1 MANERTFLAWLRTS
15 LSLVT
20 IGIGVAQ
27 LFKIHN
33 DEKSVQFQTRFAKPL
48 GASII
53 AIGII
58 TLILGFLRYFRVQ
71 GLLLRDQF
79 PVSRYSVSAVITA
92 VSLLIV
98 LVLIA
103 LYL

>member
-27 LFKIHN
+27 LFKLHN
-33 DEKSVQFQTRFAKPL
+33 DEKSIQHQTKFAKPI

-53 AIGII
+53 AIGIM
-58 TLILGFLRYFRVQ
+58 TLVLGFLRYFRVQ
-71 GLLLRDQF
+71 ELLLQEKF
-79 PVSRYSVSAVITA
+79 PVSRYSVTVIVTA
-92 VSLLIV
+92 VGLLII
-98 LVLIA
+98 LALIA
-103 LYL
+103 LYV

>member
-27 LFKIHN
+27 LLKIQKP
-33 DEKSVQFQTRFAKPL
+33 DSLGRLQASWAKPL

-53 AIGII
+53 CIGIL
-58 TLILGFLRYFRVQ
+58 TLFMGFSRYFRVQ
-71 GLLLRDQF
+71 QMLLQTRY
-79 PVSRYSVSAVITA
+79 PVSRYSVSILITA
-92 VSLLIV
+92 VSALIISV
-98 LVLIA
+98 LLVL
-103 LYL
+103 YV